1 VPVADIG
8 DGEQE
13 AEIGQRQA
21 EDDGLVKQR
30 VPLKSPGSCH

>member
-1 VPVADIG
+1 MAVADIG
-8 DGEQE
+8 DGEKD

-30 VPLKSPGSCH
+30 VPLKPSVLFA